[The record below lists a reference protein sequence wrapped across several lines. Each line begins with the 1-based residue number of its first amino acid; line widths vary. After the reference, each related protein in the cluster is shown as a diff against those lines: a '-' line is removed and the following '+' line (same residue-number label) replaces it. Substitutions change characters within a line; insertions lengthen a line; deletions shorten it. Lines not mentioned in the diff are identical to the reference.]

1 MRNRVWIII
10 LLVVWLGQWEIGR
23 SEISTKPMLT
33 GRAEQFPVASLV
45 KGDRELVPTRD
56 GGWSSWV
63 VWSRW
68 EKLAVLIAVQV
79 RRRLPW
85 LARCVCAY
93 CGVCG
98 RGPGGSR
105 SKRQG
110 RKVSGRCRAGVES
123 ETGQGH
129 SPAVGQSQ
137 NESVLEPQR
146 WGLTAEMSLELPER
160 LSDFWQRYDDCFGTK
175 TRNEGHYA
183 YHYLSGLLRLESKR
197 NYTKIALAAGVSA
210 ENIQHFMTNSPWSG
224 WRAIEQVQEE
234 VKVTPGLERGSVL
247 LIDESADE
255 KAGDK
260 SVGAGRQHNGRLG
273 KVDMSQV
280 GVFVAYVNLVQPE
293 RAWWTWV
300 DGELYLQE
308 HWFSPEM
315 AELRQQ
321 VGLPPERKFLTKL
334 ELAWQLIQRI
344 LAKGLP
350 FEAIAFDDLYGRSTW
365 LRDKLNEA
373 DLLYMADVPRTSQV
387 YLEKPVLG
395 IPTSKPGQRGPK
407 PTRIQVLNGVK
418 PLAVHQ
424 VARRTDT
431 RWQPIRVRATE
442 RGELN
447 DPFAVRRVWTIR
459 EEQTEP
465 VQEWL
470 VIRQEAKNRY
480 NYAFSN
486 APAETSINDLAWL
499 KCQRYFVERS
509 NQEAKSEAGWAEL
522 EARKYRAWVH
532 HLALVILVT
541 WFAAQV
547 KAEWAQQAWR
557 DPTLHQQFAVDLLP
571 AFSMANIRLLLRAAM
586 PLPQPT
592 PEQAIA
598 QVTQHLVN
606 RTRSRR
612 SRLIRQGVLYSAN
625 APP

>member
-1 MRNRVWIII
+1 MRNRMWIII
-10 LLVVWLGQWEIGR
+10 LLVVWLGHWEIDG
-23 SEISTKPMLT
+23 SEISAGSMLT
-33 GRAEQFPVASLV
+33 ARAEQFPVASLV
-45 KGDRELVPTRD
+45 KGDRELVSASDR
-56 GGWSSWV
+56 GRSGWV

-68 EKLAVLIAVQV
+68 EKLTVLIATHV

-85 LARCVCAY
+85 LARCACAY

-98 RGPGGSR
+98 RGMGGSR
-105 SKRQG
+105 SKKRAG
-110 RKVSGRCRAGVES
+110 REPSGRYRAGGES
-123 ETGQGH
+123 GQGYTQ
-129 SPAVGQSQ
+129 AMGQSQ
-137 NESVLEPQR
+137 HESILEPQR
-146 WGLTAEMSLELPER
+146 WGLTAEMSLALPER
-160 LSDFWQRYDDCFGTK
+160 LSDFWQRYHDCFGTK

-197 NYTKIALAAGVSA
+197 NYTQIALAAGLPA
-210 ENIQHFMTNSPWSG
+210 ENIQHFMTNSPWPG
-224 WRAIEQVQEE
+224 GRAIEQVQQE
-234 VKVTPGLERGSVL
+234 VKATPGLERGSVL

-293 RAWWTWV
+293 QAWWSWI

-308 HWFSPEM
+308 YWFSPEM

-350 FEAIAFDDLYGRSTW
+350 FEAIAFDDLYGRSIW

-373 DLLYMADVPRTSQV
+373 ELIYMADVPRTSQL

-395 IPTSKPGQRGPK
+395 IPTPKPGRPGPK

-431 RWQPIRVRATE
+431 CWQRIRVRATE

-480 NYAFSN
+480 SYAFSN
-486 APAETSINDLAWL
+486 APAQTSIHDLAWL
-499 KCQRYFVERS
+499 KCQRYFVERA

-522 EARKYRAWVH
+522 EARKYRAWKH

-547 KAEWAQQAWR
+547 KAEWAQQSWR

-571 AFSMANIRLLLRAAM
+571 ALSMANIRLLLRAAM

-592 PEQAIA
+592 PDQAIA

-612 SRLIRQGVLYSAN
+612 SRLKRQGVLHPAN

>member
-1 MRNRVWIII
+1 MRNRLWIII
-10 LLVVWLGQWEIGR
+10 LLVGWLGQWEIGS
-23 SEISTKPMLT
+23 SEISTGPLLT
-33 GRAEQFPVASLV
+33 GQAEQFSVASLD
-45 KGDRELVPTRD
+45 KGDREVVPMSD
-56 GGWSSWV
+56 GGWSSRGVWV
-63 VWSRW
+63 RW
-68 EKLAVLIAVQV
+68 EELAVLIAAQV

-85 LARCVCAY
+85 LARCACAY
-93 CGVCG
+93 SGVCR
-98 RGPGGSR
+98 RGGGCSR
-105 SKRQG
+105 GKRQG
-110 RKVSGRCRAGVES
+110 RKPSGRWRARVES
-123 ETGQGH
+123 ETGQGDTQV
-129 SPAVGQSQ
+129 VGQNQ
-137 NESVLEPQR
+137 AESVLEPQR
-146 WGLTAEMSLELPER
+146 WGLSADMSLALPER
-160 LSDFWQRYDDCFGTK
+160 LSDFWQRYYDCFGTK

-197 NYTKIALAAGVSA
+197 NYTNIALAAGVPA

-234 VKVTPGLERGSVL
+234 IKATPGLERGSVL

-280 GVFVAYVNLVQPE
+280 GVFVAYANLIQPE
-293 RAWWTWV
+293 RALWTWV
-300 DGELYLQE
+300 DGELYLPE
-308 HWFSPEM
+308 HWFSPDM
-315 AELRQQ
+315 AELRQK
-321 VGLPPERKFLTKL
+321 VGLPPEREFLTKI
-334 ELAWQLIQRI
+334 ELAWQLIQR
-344 LAKGLP
+344 LVARELP
-350 FEAIAFDDLYGRSTW
+350 FEAVAFDDLYGRSTW
-365 LRDKLNEA
+365 LRDKLTEA
-373 DLLYMADVPRTSQV
+373 DLTYMADVPRTSQV

-395 IPTSKPGQRGPK
+395 IPTPKPGQRGPK
-407 PTRIQVLNGVK
+407 PSRVRVLNGVK

-431 RWQPIRVRATE
+431 RWQRIRVRATE

-447 DPFAVRRVWTIR
+447 DPFAVRRVWTTR
-459 EEQTEP
+459 DEQTEP

-470 VIRQEAKNRY
+470 VIRQEAKDRY

-486 APAETSINDLAWL
+486 APLETSIHELAWL
-499 KCQRYFVERS
+499 KCQRYFVERA
-509 NQEAKSEAGWAEL
+509 NQDAKSEAGWAEL

-532 HLALVILVT
+532 HLAAVILVT

-547 KAEWAQQAWR
+547 KAEWAQQALR
-557 DPTLHQQFAVDLLP
+557 DPTLLQQFAVDILP
-571 AFSMANIRLLLRAAM
+571 ALSMANIRLLLRAAM

-612 SRLIRQGVLYSAN
+612 SRLNRQGVLHPAN

>member
-1 MRNRVWIII
+1 MRNRLWIII
-10 LLVVWLGQWEIGR
+10 LLVAWLGQWEIGAR
-23 SEISTKPMLT
+23 ENSPAPMLS
-33 GRAEQFPVASLV
+33 GWAEQSPVTSLV
-45 KGDRELVPTRD
+45 NGDSELVPTNYEGRS
-56 GGWSSWV
+56 GWV
-63 VWSRW
+63 VWLRW
-68 EKLAVLIAVQV
+68 EELAVLIAIQV
-79 RRRLPW
+79 RCRLPW
-85 LARCVCAY
+85 LARCACAH
-93 CGVCG
+93 CGLCTG
-98 RGPGGSR
+98 RGSR

-110 RKVSGRCRAGVES
+110 GKPSGRGGAGAE
-123 ETGQGH
+123 EKTGQEQTQT
-129 SPAVGQSQ
+129 VGQRRH
-137 NESVLEPQR
+137 ESVLEPQR
-146 WGLTAEMSLELPER
+146 WGLSAGMSLELPER
-160 LSDFWQRYDDCFGTK
+160 LSDFWQRYFDCFGTK
-175 TRNEGHYA
+175 TRNVGHYA

-197 NYTKIALAAGVSA
+197 NYTKIGLAAGVHG

-224 WRAIEQVQEE
+224 RRAIEQVQEE
-234 VKVTPGLERGSVL
+234 IKATPGLERGSVL
-247 LIDESADE
+247 LLDESADE
-255 KAGDK
+255 KAGDQ

-280 GVFVAYVNLVQPE
+280 GVFVAYVNLIQPE
-293 RAWWTWV
+293 QALWSWV

-315 AELRQQ
+315 AELRKK
-321 VGLPPERKFLTKL
+321 VGLPPERKFLTKI

-344 LAKGLP
+344 LVKGLP
-350 FEAIAFDDLYGRSTW
+350 FEAVAFDDLYGRSTW
-365 LRDKLNEA
+365 LRDKLAEA
-373 DLLYMADVPRTSQV
+373 KLIYMADVPRTSQV

-395 IPTSKPGQRGPK
+395 IPTPKPGQPGPK
-407 PTRIQVLNGVK
+407 PSRMQVLNGVK

-424 VARRTDT
+424 VARRADT
-431 RWQPIRVRATE
+431 RWQRIRVRATE

-447 DPFAVRRVWTIR
+447 DPFAVRRVWTTR

-470 VIRQEAKNRY
+470 VIRREAKNRY

-486 APAETSINDLAWL
+486 AAAEISINDLAWV

-532 HLALVILVT
+532 HMALVILVS
-541 WFAAQV
+541 WFAAQI
-547 KAEWAQQAWR
+547 KWQWAQQALR

-571 AFSMANIRLLLRAAM
+571 ALSMANIRLLLRAAM

-612 SRLIRQGVLYSAN
+612 SRLNRQAVLYPAN

>member
-10 LLVVWLGQWEIGR
+10 LLVVWLGQWEIGG
-23 SEISTKPMLT
+23 SEILTGPMLT
-33 GRAEQFPVASLV
+33 GRAEQFSVASLV
-45 KGDRELVPTRD
+45 KGDREVVPTSD
-56 GGWSSWV
+56 GGQSGWV

-68 EKLAVLIAVQV
+68 EKLARLIAAQV

-85 LARCVCAY
+85 LARCACAY
-93 CGVCG
+93 CGICG
-98 RGPGGSR
+98 RGTCGSR

-110 RKVSGRCRAGVES
+110 RKPSGRCRAGGES

-129 SPAVGQSQ
+129 TQAVGQSQ

-160 LSDFWQRYDDCFGTK
+160 LSDFWQRYYGCFGTK

-234 VKVTPGLERGSVL
+234 VKATPALERGSVL

-273 KVDMSQV
+273 KVDLSQV
-280 GVFVAYVNLVQPE
+280 GVFVAYVNLIQPD
-293 RAWWTWV
+293 RALWIWV

-308 HWFSPEM
+308 HWFSPAM

-350 FEAIAFDDLYGRSTW
+350 FEAVAFDDLYGRSTW

-373 DLLYMADVPRTSQV
+373 ELIYMADVPRTSQV

-395 IPTSKPGQRGPK
+395 IPTPKPGQRGPK

-431 RWQPIRVRATE
+431 RWQRIRVRATE

-486 APAETSINDLAWL
+486 APAQTSLHDLAWL

-532 HLALVILVT
+532 HLALVILVS

-547 KAEWAQQAWR
+547 KAEWAQQALP

-571 AFSMANIRLLLRAAM
+571 ALSMANIRLLLRAAM

>member
-1 MRNRVWIII
+1 
-10 LLVVWLGQWEIGR
+10 
-23 SEISTKPMLT
+23 
-33 GRAEQFPVASLV
+33 
-45 KGDRELVPTRD
+45 
-56 GGWSSWV
+56 
-63 VWSRW
+63 
-68 EKLAVLIAVQV
+68 
-79 RRRLPW
+79 
-85 LARCVCAY
+85 
-93 CGVCG
+93 
-98 RGPGGSR
+98 
-105 SKRQG
+105 
-110 RKVSGRCRAGVES
+110 
-123 ETGQGH
+123 
-129 SPAVGQSQ
+129 
-137 NESVLEPQR
+137 
-146 WGLTAEMSLELPER
+146 MSLALPAR
-160 LSDFWQRYDDCFGTK
+160 LSDFWQRYFDCFGTK

-183 YHYLSGLLRLESKR
+183 YHYLSGLLRLDSKR
-197 NYTKIALAAGVSA
+197 NYTNIGLAAGVSA

-224 WRAIEQVQEE
+224 WRAIEQVQAE
-234 VKVTPGLERGSVL
+234 VKATPGLARGSVL

-255 KAGDK
+255 KAGDQ

-273 KVDMSQV
+273 KVDLSQV

-293 RAWWTWV
+293 RAWWTWL

-308 HWFSPEM
+308 HWFRPEM
-315 AELRQQ
+315 AQLRQQ
-321 VGLPPERKFLTKL
+321 VGLPPERPFLTKL

-344 LAKGLP
+344 LTKGLP

-373 DLLYMADVPRTSQV
+373 DLIYMADVPRTSQV

-395 IPTSKPGQRGPK
+395 IPTPKPGQPGPK
-407 PTRIQVLNGVK
+407 PTHIQVLNGVK

-424 VARRTDT
+424 VARRNDT
-431 RWQPIRVRATE
+431 CWQRSRVRATE

-447 DPFAVRRVWTIR
+447 DPFAARRVWTLR

-486 APAETSINDLAWL
+486 APAQTSLHDLAWL
-499 KCQRYFVERS
+499 KCQRYFVERA
-509 NQEAKSEAGWAEL
+509 NQDAKSEAGWAEL

-547 KAEWAQQAWR
+547 KAEWAQLAWR

-571 AFSMANIRLLLRAAM
+571 ALSMANIRLLLRAAM
-586 PLPQPT
+586 PVPQPT
-592 PEQAIA
+592 PDQAIA

-612 SRLIRQGVLYSAN
+612 SRLNRQGVLHPAN

>member
-1 MRNRVWIII
+1 MRNRLWLII
-10 LLVVWLGQWEIGR
+10 LLIVGLGQLDIGGN
-23 SEISTKPMLT
+23 EISTGPMLT
-33 GRAEQFPVASLV
+33 ARAEPFPGASLV
-45 KGDRELVPTRD
+45 KGDREQVPTSD
-56 GGWSSWV
+56 GGWSGGV
-63 VWSRW
+63 VWSRG
-68 EKLAVLIAVQV
+68 EKLAMLIATQV
-79 RRRLPW
+79 RRQLPW
-85 LARCVCAY
+85 LARWARAY
-93 CGVCG
+93 RGGGG
-98 RGPGGSR
+98 RGSGGSSSQR
-105 SKRQG
+105 PG
-110 RKVSGRCRAGVES
+110 PNASGRGRAGGER
-123 ETGQGH
+123 ETGQGP
-129 SPAVGQSQ
+129 SQAGGPSQ
-137 NESVLEPQR
+137 NESVLEPHR
-146 WGLTAEMSLELPER
+146 WGLRAEMSLALPER
-160 LSDFWQRYDDCFGTK
+160 LSDFWQRYDDCFGTQ
-175 TRNEGHYA
+175 TRHEGHYA

-197 NYTKIALAAGVSA
+197 NYTKIGLAAGVSA

-234 VKVTPGLERGSVL
+234 VKATPALARGSVL
-247 LIDESADE
+247 VIDESADE
-255 KAGDK
+255 KAGDQ

-280 GVFVAYVNLVQPE
+280 GVFVADVNLIQPE
-293 RAWWTWV
+293 QAWWTWV

-308 HWFSPEM
+308 DWFSPEM
-315 AELRQQ
+315 AELRKK
-321 VGLPPERKFLTKL
+321 VGLPPERGFLTKL

-344 LAKGLP
+344 VAKGLP

-365 LRDKLNEA
+365 LRDKLTEA
-373 DLLYMADVPRTSQV
+373 NLIYMADVPRTSQV

-395 IPTSKPGQRGPK
+395 IPPPKPGQPGPK

-424 VARRTDT
+424 VARRPET
-431 RWQPIRVRATE
+431 RWQRIRVRATE

-447 DPFAVRRVWTIR
+447 DPFAVRRVWTLR

-486 APAETSINDLAWL
+486 APAQTSLPELAWL
-499 KCQRYFVERS
+499 KCQRYFVERA

-547 KAEWAQQAWR
+547 KAEWAQQARR
-557 DPTLHQQFAVDLLP
+557 DPTLPQQLAIDLLP
-571 AFSMANIRLLLRAAM
+571 ALSMANIRLLLRAAM
-586 PLPQPT
+586 PVPQPT
-592 PEQAIA
+592 PDQAIA

-612 SRLIRQGVLYSAN
+612 SRLIRQGGRHPAN